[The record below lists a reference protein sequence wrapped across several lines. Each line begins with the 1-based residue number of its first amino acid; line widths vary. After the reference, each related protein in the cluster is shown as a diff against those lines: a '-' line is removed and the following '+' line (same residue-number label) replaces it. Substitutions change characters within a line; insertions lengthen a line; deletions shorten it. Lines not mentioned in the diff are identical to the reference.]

1 MRTLG
6 WRAGL
11 ATTLLVAGLGAGAQ
25 TAWADGTP
33 AGVADLGSAD
43 FTKAGT
49 TITVP
54 ALAPCGVD
62 SAASASST
70 VVRKTG
76 LTFGGGTS
84 SCVTTVV
91 DPDTDETTTKSQATG
106 KDFELSA
113 LVSVGGPRIKLRS
126 YQVTCTATQTGTNV
140 SWSFSGLS
148 GISGLPSPVPANYT
162 KAITKPN
169 NGPVLA
175 DAVFNI
181 VQQPGDGSISMT
193 MLRITFAPAS
203 GITGSVALGNA
214 ACSPTP

>member
-1 MRTLG
+1 MRTLA
-6 WRAGL
+6 WRTGL
-11 ATTLLVAGLGAGAQ
+11 ATMLLVAGLGAGTQ
-25 TAWADGTP
+25 TALADTP

-54 ALAPCGVD
+54 TLAPCGVD
-62 SAASASST
+62 SAASASSSA
-70 VVRKTG
+70 VRKTG
-76 LTFGGGTS
+76 LTFGGGST

-91 DPDTDETTTKSQATG
+91 NPETEETTTKSQATG
-106 KDFELSA
+106 TDFELSA
-113 LVSVGGPRIKLRS
+113 LVSAGGPRIRLHS
-126 YQVTCTATQTGTNV
+126 YQVTCTATQTGTNA
-140 SWSFSGLS
+140 SWTFAGLS
-148 GISGLPSPVPANYT
+148 GISGLPSPVPTNYT

-175 DAVFNI
+175 NAVFNI
-181 VQQPGDGSISMT
+181 LQLPGDGSISMT

-203 GITGSVALGNA
+203 GITGSVTLGNA

>member
-1 MRTLG
+1 MRTLA
-6 WRAGL
+6 WRTGL
-11 ATTLLVAGLGAGAQ
+11 ATMLLVAGLGAGAQ
-25 TAWADGTP
+25 TAWADTP

-62 SAASASST
+62 SATSASSS
-70 VVRKTG
+70 VVKKTG

-91 DPDTDETTTKSQATG
+91 DPETDVTTTKSQATG

-113 LVSVGGPRIKLRS
+113 LLSVGGPRIRLHS
-126 YQVTCTATQTGTNV
+126 YQVTCTATQTGTNA
-140 SWSFSGLS
+140 SWTFTGLS
-148 GISGLPSPVPANYT
+148 GISGLPSPVPTNYT

-175 DAVFNI
+175 NAVFNI
-181 VQQPGDGSISMT
+181 LDQPGDGSIALT

-203 GITGSVALGNA
+203 GITGSVTLGST
-214 ACSPTP
+214 ACSLTP